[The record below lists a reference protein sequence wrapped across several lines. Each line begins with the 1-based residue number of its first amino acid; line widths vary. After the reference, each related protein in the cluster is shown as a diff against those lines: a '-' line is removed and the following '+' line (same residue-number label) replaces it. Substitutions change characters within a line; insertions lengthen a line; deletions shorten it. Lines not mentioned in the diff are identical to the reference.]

1 MTTSRQIEEGHPS
14 LLLQSNEDKSLAMP
28 KSGSL
33 DATIVP
39 TQQAREQA
47 APTTPPRA
55 DCAATPQTA
64 KKAPAMAPA
73 AKPAPSSATKDAVW
87 RYRRQKLQ
95 ERADLLAYAMTK
107 VGGYVF
113 LWILLAEMRLIRW
126 LVEPSQSFFAV
137 CKVGL
142 FVKDP
147 LGRKERNE
155 SQLIRLENVEKGT
168 GLRVKHGSLETIAPK
183 IATIRDALYL
193 RARGADLV
201 VPQLSWDPDPA
212 RRFTIMDRT
221 GTFAIVPMIVKVE
234 QTRSTEPI
242 IHLHIYAQYGN
253 SECPDWSFLGKA
265 LTSGHDAVC
274 HAMYGHLYAK
284 IAMPN
289 GGAIPVELSALGT
302 AASPQGP
309 FEASLSPRLRG
320 VPNLAQIWLRRFPSI
335 FDLPLSE
342 EVRDLRADWSS
353 SFPVEED
360 VEE

>member
-1 MTTSRQIEEGHPS
+1 
-14 LLLQSNEDKSLAMP
+14 
-28 KSGSL
+28 
-33 DATIVP
+33 
-39 TQQAREQA
+39 
-47 APTTPPRA
+47 
-55 DCAATPQTA
+55 
-64 KKAPAMAPA
+64 
-73 AKPAPSSATKDAVW
+73 
-87 RYRRQKLQ
+87 
-95 ERADLLAYAMTK
+95 MTK

-113 LWILLAEMRLIRW
+113 LWIFLAEMKLIRW
-126 LVEPSQSFFAV
+126 LVEPSQSFFGA

-147 LGRKERNE
+147 LGRKDRNE
-155 SQLIRLENVEKGT
+155 SQVIRLENVEKGT
-168 GLRVKHGSLETIAPK
+168 GLRVRHGALETIAPK
-183 IATIRDALYL
+183 IATIREALCL
-193 RARGADLV
+193 RDRGADLV
-201 VPQLSWDPDPA
+201 VPQLSWDPDPM

-221 GTFAIVPMIVKVE
+221 GTYEIVPMVVKIE
-234 QTRSTEPI
+234 QPRATEPV
-242 IHLHIYAQYGN
+242 IHLHVYAKYGN
-253 SECPDWSFLGKA
+253 PECPDWSFLGKA

-289 GGAIPVELSALGT
+289 GGAIPVELSALGS
-302 AASPQGP
+302 AVSPQGP

-360 VEE
+360 VEG

>member
-1 MTTSRQIEEGHPS
+1 
-14 LLLQSNEDKSLAMP
+14 MP
-28 KSGSL
+28 
-33 DATIVP
+33 
-39 TQQAREQA
+39 
-47 APTTPPRA
+47 
-55 DCAATPQTA
+55 
-64 KKAPAMAPA
+64 PA
-73 AKPAPSSATKDAVW
+73 AKSTPSSATKNGVW
-87 RYRRQKLQ
+87 GYRRQKLQ
-95 ERADLLAYAMTK
+95 NRADLLAYAMTK

-126 LVEPSQSFFAV
+126 LVEPSQSFFGV

-155 SQLIRLENVEKGT
+155 SQVIRLENVEKGT

-183 IATIRDALYL
+183 IGTIREALCL
-193 RARGADLV
+193 KERGAELV
-201 VPQLSWDPDPA
+201 VPQLSWDPDPT

-221 GTFAIVPMIVKVE
+221 GTFEVVPMIVKIE
-234 QTRSTEPI
+234 QLRSTEPI
-242 IHLHIYAQYGN
+242 IHLHLYAQYGN
-253 SECPDWSFLGKA
+253 PDCPDWSFLGKA

-284 IAMPN
+284 VAMPK

-302 AASPQGP
+302 AGTPEGP
-309 FEASLSPRLRG
+309 FEASLSPRLKG
-320 VPNLAQIWLRRFPSI
+320 VPNLAQIWLQRFPSI

-360 VEE
+360 VEG